1 MIKVQIHKPF
11 EDRNEPTFR
20 MMIATGSFRKINFDD
35 DHLIILFFM
44 NAAIGIRINI

>member
-20 MMIATGSFRKINFDD
+20 MMIACQQYFNQ
-35 DHLIILFFM
+35 
-44 NAAIGIRINI
+44 IGIEFTQSDDEIL

>member
-20 MMIATGSFRKINFDD
+20 MMIACQEYFKQ
-35 DHLIILFFM
+35 
-44 NAAIGIRINI
+44 IGIEFTQSDDFDYLFIGMNEKY